1 MSLALKELCFD
12 CTDRILAV
20 GSQKKKE
27 MLLIKKMRSEILET
41 TNLHIL

>member
-20 GSQKKKE
+20 GQSEEKGDVIDKE
-27 MLLIKKMRSEILET
+27 NEV
-41 TNLHIL
+41 